1 MCSSAQ
7 TSLNYGTVQYVKI
20 YDTIQGSSFD
30 IDHLYDI
37 VMEIQFH
44 LSQLPYYNWIKAIQS
59 DWETRSPGSTNKD
72 KGEIQAS
79 PPKSNLEGTICVP
92 GSKSLTNRALVIA
105 SLAEG
110 KGRFPKTIIEWLR
123 PCL

>member
-37 VMEIQFH
+37 VM
-44 LSQLPYYNWIKAIQS
+44 
-59 DWETRSPGSTNKD
+59 
-72 KGEIQAS
+72 
-79 PPKSNLEGTICVP
+79 
-92 GSKSLTNRALVIA
+92 
-105 SLAEG
+105 
-110 KGRFPKTIIEWLR
+110 
-123 PCL
+123 